1 MCCSHTAD
9 TSAFDLD
16 GWKPEKKTKKKTSV
30 RRAFDPQPIFFFWTC
45 WSESRLEIS
54 AQRSLSTSKMAALP
68 GWSPHNLSSNTPL
81 RCCSQPP
88 PRALTDTPALHLS
101 RLSPSPS
108 PTGPSLA
115 PPNNSHRARMRNS
128 AWCVC
133 VIVTSVRW
141 GVPTVK
147 GGGSGD
153 KGMREGRIAGLRIHR
168 IMKQHLCVKKTD
180 QARASRGCRTS
191 PAPAARGPRS
201 SLRWCRCGRWSGTA
215 ATPTP
220 APSAAPHS
228 GGTRRRSRPR
238 NRLRWPGR
246 PPRPRIKAPTATV
259 SFWRV
264 LVSLSPVCLSV
275 CLCARKPYL
284 CAAASLQ
291 AINICPCA
299 ALARSPSI
307 RVWCAAVPE
316 RRLPPPSSSAEEQ
329 HVRPRPSK

>member
-1 MCCSHTAD
+1 MCLCYRHQRA
-9 TSAFDLD
+9 
-16 GWKPEKKTKKKTSV
+16 V
-30 RRAFDPQPIFFFWTC
+30 RSSYR
-45 WSESRLEIS
+45 ERGGKRR
-54 AQRSLSTSKMAALP
+54 QRDAGGEDCGAAH
-68 GWSPHNLSSNTPL
+68 SPHYEATL
-81 RCCSQPP
+81 
-88 PRALTDTPALHLS
+88 
-101 RLSPSPS
+101 
-108 PTGPSLA
+108 
-115 PPNNSHRARMRNS
+115 MR
-128 AWCVC
+128 
-133 VIVTSVRW
+133 
-141 GVPTVK
+141 
-147 GGGSGD
+147 
-153 KGMREGRIAGLRIHR
+153 
-168 IMKQHLCVKKTD
+168 KKTD

-275 CLCARKPYL
+275 CLSVCLCARKPYL